1 MAAPEESP
9 SASVQ
14 ALRSAHDP
22 TTILVVLAGSIA
34 RSDARRLAE
43 RVQALLEDQPASTLI
58 CDVAG
63 ILRSDALVV
72 DALCRIRVMAL
83 RHGCRVTIQDPPR
96 ELEELLYLTGLTNVL
111 RANEGQA
118 CRESNRRLSRFRLR
132 AEAAARTAGTSSR
145 CRGRT

>member
-22 TTILVVLAGSIA
+22 TTILVVISGQIDRA
-34 RSDARRLAE
+34 DARRLAD
-43 RVQALLEDQPASTLI
+43 RVQVLLEGQPATSLI

-63 ILRSDALVV
+63 VTRAVAAVV

-83 RHGCRVTIQDPPR
+83 RHRCRVTLQEPSP
-96 ELEELLYLTGLTNVL
+96 ELQELLYLTGLTNIL
-111 RANEGQA
+111 P
-118 CRESNRRLSRFRLR
+118 RRP
-132 AEAAARTAGTSSR
+132 
-145 CRGRT
+145 